1 MFGTPELEE
10 FRMSRKLRGANSPP
24 KRHRPQTAR
33 PRFEGG
39 TRVHIPMAYRNIWCV
54 SMSFCRKHHKR
65 VPQELGGV
73 AAPSIKCCEATF
85 ERRRRGGSLLEPPR
99 PRLQRNGNI
108 FLMARPPLLT

>member
-54 SMSFCRKHHKR
+54 SMLFCRKHHKR

-73 AAPSIKCCEATF
+73 DAPSNK
-85 ERRRRGGSLLEPPR
+85 GPVPLK
-99 PRLQRNGNI
+99 
-108 FLMARPPLLT
+108 ARPGWFPFGTTPVRPAKVASRHFIYGAATPP